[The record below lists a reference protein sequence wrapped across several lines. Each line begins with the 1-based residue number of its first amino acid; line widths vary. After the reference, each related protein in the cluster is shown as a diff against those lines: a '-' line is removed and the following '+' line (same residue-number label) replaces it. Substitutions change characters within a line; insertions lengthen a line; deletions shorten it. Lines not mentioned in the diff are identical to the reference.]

1 MKKRVW
7 GIVLTVLGVLLLI
20 FPTLTIL
27 NTVKG
32 MPRPDPA
39 EVGNNI
45 VSLSRYYNLRL
56 CFLLMAVGVVLLL
69 GALALFLSPVRRK
82 APLPVIEP
90 VAVEA
95 GAVATPAFG
104 GEVAGPVFGGDVT
117 APIPP
122 VGAPIPVF
130 ASEEARIAYEA
141 ELAKASA
148 AVESEVP
155 PPVYVPKK
163 KTVYGKIP
171 GDNRLVAEC
180 YLRTRLTGTTFA
192 NRGGVSRQS
201 LLSDLT
207 KGERVVFRN
216 MRRHQVSD
224 SIGVFS
230 QKGKQLGFLDVAFVR
245 ALREQYPDRSIDA
258 HVERIGGGNGLPF
271 TCDLRIVVYRT

>member
-27 NTVKG
+27 NTVKA

-39 EVGNNI
+39 EIGNNI
-45 VSLSRYYNLRL
+45 VVLSRYYNLRFS
-56 CFLLMAVGVVLLL
+56 FLLMAVGVVLLL
-69 GALALFLSPVRRK
+69 GAAALFLSPVRRK

-90 VAVEA
+90 VSVED

-104 GEVAGPVFGGDVT
+104 GDVASPVFGGDVS
-117 APIPP
+117 APIP

-141 ELAKASA
+141 ELAKAGA

-155 PPVYVPKK
+155 PPVYIPKK
-163 KTVYGKIP
+163 KTVYGKTA
-171 GDNRLVAEC
+171 GDSRLVAEC

-201 LLSDLT
+201 VLSALT

-216 MRRHQVSD
+216 MRRHQVAD

-258 HVERIGGGNGLPF
+258 RVERIGGGNGLPY
-271 TCDLRIVVYRT
+271 TCDLRIVVYRA